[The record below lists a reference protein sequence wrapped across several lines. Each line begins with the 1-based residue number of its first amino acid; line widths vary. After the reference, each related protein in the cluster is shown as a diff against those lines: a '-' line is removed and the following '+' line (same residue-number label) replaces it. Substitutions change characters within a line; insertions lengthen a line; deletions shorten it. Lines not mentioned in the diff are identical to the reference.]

1 MKKLSVALMVLSV
14 FLATAAFAADSVTV
28 KIGNVLNPDH
38 PWNVALN
45 GFAQEVEK
53 ATAGR
58 VVVKVFPSSQLGNE
72 KDLIEGLRMGT
83 VDGGLIG
90 GSSFQSLDPKFG
102 IEELPYAF
110 ALLEQA
116 YKAFDGKLG

>member
-1 MKKLSVALMVLSV
+1 MKKMFAALLILSV
-14 FLATAAFAADSVTV
+14 FLAAAACAADSVTV

-45 GFAQEVEK
+45 GFAQDVEK

-90 GSSFQSLDPKFG
+90 GSSFQSLDRSSASRG
-102 IEELPYAF
+102 YA
-110 ALLEQA
+110 LCLCEP
-116 YKAFDGKLG
+116 